1 MIPAPQAW
9 LSLLGLKLS
18 STERKNHVMDLV
30 FDEGLA
36 LFAGLNVVPKTTY
49 LETYSHSFSPKTN
62 EKLRKLWIGV
72 LRQKKLLKGES
83 FNLDFHSIPFFG
95 ADEFVEHYL
104 AKRSRSQKSILVF
117 LAQDAESHVFCYS
130 KADFAQTGPS
140 RCGLGFRQVLEDG
153 LRRAP
158 ARVSLRLQ
166 ADHLRQAEPPQPDG
180 HHLNEPRR

>member
-62 EKLRKLWIGV
+62 EKLRKLWIAV
-72 LRQKKLLKGES
+72 LRQKKSLKIGV
-83 FNLDFHSIPFFG
+83 FNLDCHPIPFLTT
-95 ADEFVEHYL
+95 H
-104 AKRSRSQKSILVF
+104 SLVQ
-117 LAQDAESHVFCYS
+117 L
-130 KADFAQTGPS
+130 
-140 RCGLGFRQVLEDG
+140 
-153 LRRAP
+153 
-158 ARVSLRLQ
+158 
-166 ADHLRQAEPPQPDG
+166 
-180 HHLNEPRR
+180 

>member
-1 MIPAPQAW
+1 MKALPACLGARMKNGRRRSFPRPLPSPIAASFLWPRAASRLNSAACSCFCPCWWIATCPAWFGRPVIPGSKMIPAPQAW

-72 LRQKKLLKGES
+72 
-83 FNLDFHSIPFFG
+83 
-95 ADEFVEHYL
+95 
-104 AKRSRSQKSILVF
+104 
-117 LAQDAESHVFCYS
+117 
-130 KADFAQTGPS
+130 
-140 RCGLGFRQVLEDG
+140 CG
-153 LRRAP
+153 RR
-158 ARVSLRLQ
+158 
-166 ADHLRQAEPPQPDG
+166 
-180 HHLNEPRR
+180 NY